1 MLPSQPDAVRTP
13 LPTSGRKPC
22 FFLTFKGSFPAGLN
36 LYILAPPKPASL
48 YMPTWHF
55 AHLTSVQFSSVAQ
68 SCLTRC
74 DPMNHST
81 PGLPVHHLL
90 PEFTQT
96 HVRRVSDAIQPSQT
110 HRILMDILQYVLVY
124 SLGIAKLHV
133 CACAYLWSYSVLKKA
148 VSIFQ
153 QNTWYRISRIWF

>member
-1 MLPSQPDAVRTP
+1 
-13 LPTSGRKPC
+13 
-22 FFLTFKGSFPAGLN
+22 
-36 LYILAPPKPASL
+36 
-48 YMPTWHF
+48 
-55 AHLTSVQFSSVAQ
+55 
-68 SCLTRC
+68 
-74 DPMNHST
+74 MNHSM

-133 CACAYLWSYSVLKKA
+133 CTCAYLWSYSVLKKA

-153 QNTWYRISRIWF
+153 QNT